1 MKLKE
6 IYQIILSCQ
15 KKDVPLYRKTK
26 TTSLTNKKRVMGK
39 NVIHYGKVSFADV
52 SVGSIVSVVDYYDN
66 VAVGIVEEKIEAISK
81 KTVTVR
87 MGFEET
93 ISVIIDEN
101 EENCDNG
108 KQYYQ
113 LVSIIRSYV

>member
-1 MKLKE
+1 
-6 IYQIILSCQ
+6 
-15 KKDVPLYRKTK
+15 
-26 TTSLTNKKRVMGK
+26 MGK

-52 SVGSIVSVVDYYDN
+52 CVGSIVKVVDYYDN

-93 ISVIIDEN
+93 ISVLIDEDK
-101 EENCDNG
+101 ENCDNG
-108 KQYYQ
+108 LPYYQ
-113 LVSIIRSYV
+113 LVSIIRSFV